1 MNNAK
6 EVLVDTNIVRRIM
19 ENKSNVLNSI
29 NAIQNDGYRFRIS
42 DMSLFELLNSIHSQQ
57 SYYALLNALYDYEIA
72 PIFKNV
78 IPYFDKQYLDWFKKP
93 QPITELKKQ
102 LFGSFCFSV
111 STILADIAKS
121 IILFLA
127 NKLTSD
133 YSSEFYLYNVAILN
147 EDIVTH
153 FSNVIAKSYFG
164 NSELLRKRLP
174 LEYRDLVLRVLT
186 YHSLLSYKNTFT
198 EKEFQKEYRK
208 QDIKYANLSFK
219 EICTQLLKEE
229 DILFSNNPQNDKLD
243 ERFLIK
249 YIKDIL
255 CNNGVFNINDITDYI
270 NFKYA
275 FKYCEFYLTNDRKSI
290 NKLKNYFT
298 LQDIKNFIMRSE
310 NFINIYFNKMY

>member
-1 MNNAK
+1 
-6 EVLVDTNIVRRIM
+6 M
-19 ENKSNVLNSI
+19 ENDSYVLHSI

-133 YSSEFYLYNVAILN
+133 YSSEFYLYIVSILN

-153 FSNVIAKSYFG
+153 FNNVIAKSYFG
-164 NSELLRKRLP
+164 NGELLRKRLP

-186 YHSLLSYKNTFT
+186 YHSLLLDKNTFT
-198 EKEFQKEYRK
+198 KQEFQKEYHK

-229 DILFSNNPQNDKLD
+229 DILFSNNPQNDEAD
-243 ERFLIK
+243 EMFLTE
-249 YIKDIL
+249 YIKNIL
-255 CNNGVFNINDITDYI
+255 CHNGEFNINDITDYI

-275 FKYCEFYLTNDRKSI
+275 FKFCEFYFTNDRKSM
-290 NKLKNYFT
+290 NKYEKYLTQQNI
-298 LQDIKNFIMRSE
+298 Q
-310 NFINIYFNKMY
+310 NFINRSKNFTEKYRQ

>member
-19 ENKSNVLNSI
+19 ENDSYVLHSI

-133 YSSEFYLYNVAILN
+133 YSSEFYLYIVSILN

-153 FSNVIAKSYFG
+153 FNNVIAKSYFG
-164 NSELLRKRLP
+164 NGELLRKRLP

-186 YHSLLSYKNTFT
+186 YHSLLLDKNTFT
-198 EKEFQKEYRK
+198 KQEFQKEYHK

-229 DILFSNNPQNDKLD
+229 DILFSNNPQNDEAD
-243 ERFLIK
+243 EMFLTE
-249 YIKDIL
+249 YIKNIL
-255 CNNGVFNINDITDYI
+255 CHNGEFNINDITDYI

-275 FKYCEFYLTNDRKSI
+275 FKFCEFYFTNDRKSM
-290 NKLKNYFT
+290 NKYEKYLTQQNI
-298 LQDIKNFIMRSE
+298 Q
-310 NFINIYFNKMY
+310 NFINRSKNFTEKYRQ